1 MRMILNFPIEM
12 PPPGTDSASVP
23 PVRERLFRM
32 GEASRGEREHWGWAL
47 LLAALVHGGVVGV
60 TAVGLTLPSAPREAA
75 PEEPELVFMHFA
87 PPPPP
92 AASAT
97 ATRAVQPERV
107 KSRPRT
113 PTPRPV
119 FPRVIPQQTLP
130 EKPVETPPEPEPAVS
145 EPETATEQAPAQELA
160 MDGAGLGNTVAGVLG
175 GVLHGQEGGLVGA
188 TGGALELKQVASP
201 PRVLQ
206 QIKPQYP
213 RSARNDG
220 IEGLVLVRV
229 IIGVDGRIEPGS
241 TRVVRSVAA
250 LDAAAVSAVSQWRF
264 SPALGRQGRPVRV
277 IVEIPVQFSL
287 K

>member
-1 MRMILNFPIEM
+1 MILNFPIEM
-12 PPPGTDSASVP
+12 PPPGTDSASAP

-32 GEASRGEREHWGWAL
+32 GEAPRSGGERERWGWAL
-47 LLAALVHGGVVGV
+47 LLAALVHGGIAGV
-60 TAVGLTLPSAPREAA
+60 TAVGLTLPSAPRQTA

-97 ATRAVQPERV
+97 SAVRPERV

-119 FPRVIPQQTLP
+119 FPRVIPQETLP

-145 EPETATEQAPAQELA
+145 EPEPATEQAAAQELA
-160 MDGAGLGNTVAGVLG
+160 MDSAGVGNTVAGVLG
-175 GVLHGQEGGLVGA
+175 GVLDGQEGGLVGA
-188 TGGALELKQVASP
+188 TGGPLELKQVASA

-206 QIKPQYP
+206 QVKPQYP

-241 TRVVRSVAA
+241 TRVVRSVPA
-250 LDAAAVSAVSQWRF
+250 LDEAAVSAVSQWRF
-264 SPALGRQGRPVRV
+264 APALGRQGRPVRV

>member
-1 MRMILNFPIEM
+1 
-12 PPPGTDSASVP
+12 
-23 PVRERLFRM
+23 
-32 GEASRGEREHWGWAL
+32 
-47 LLAALVHGGVVGV
+47 
-60 TAVGLTLPSAPREAA
+60 
-75 PEEPELVFMHFA
+75 
-87 PPPPP
+87 
-92 AASAT
+92 
-97 ATRAVQPERV
+97 
-107 KSRPRT
+107 
-113 PTPRPV
+113 
-119 FPRVIPQQTLP
+119 
-130 EKPVETPPEPEPAVS
+130 
-145 EPETATEQAPAQELA
+145 
-160 MDGAGLGNTVAGVLG
+160 MDGAGVGNTVAGVLG
-175 GVLHGQEGGLVGA
+175 GVLDGREGGLVGA
-188 TGGALELKQVASP
+188 TGGALELKQVASA

-241 TRVVRSVAA
+241 TRVVRSVPA